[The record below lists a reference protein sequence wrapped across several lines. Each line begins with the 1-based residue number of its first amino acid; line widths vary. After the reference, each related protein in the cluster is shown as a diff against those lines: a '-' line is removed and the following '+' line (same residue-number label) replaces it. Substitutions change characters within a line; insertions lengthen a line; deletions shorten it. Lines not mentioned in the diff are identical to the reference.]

1 MQSPSLAALL
11 QERPRSL
18 SFLAVVR
25 EGLDDLTF
33 EPPADWSQRTIV
45 GFNAPNPE
53 NYAYPPGVVMMRDT
67 MADGDTLEA
76 IVERQLTELLLLPE
90 VQVASPRAFELDG
103 QAAVEIE
110 YEWTSG

>member
-1 MQSPSLAALL
+1 MQLPSFPPML

-18 SFLAVVR
+18 SFLSVVR

-33 EPPADWSQRTIV
+33 DPPPEWSKRTIV

-53 NYAYPPGVVMMRDT
+53 NYAYPPGVVMIRDT
-67 MADGDTLEA
+67 MADEDTLEG
-76 IVERQLTELLLLPE
+76 IVERQLTELLQLPE

-103 QAAVEIE
+103 QSAVEIE
-110 YEWTSG
+110 YEW